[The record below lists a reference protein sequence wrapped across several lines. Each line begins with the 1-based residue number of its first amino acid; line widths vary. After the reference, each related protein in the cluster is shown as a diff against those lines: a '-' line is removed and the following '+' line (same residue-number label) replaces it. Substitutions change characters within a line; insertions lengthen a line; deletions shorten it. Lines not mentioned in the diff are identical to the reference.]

1 MWPEGIAN
9 NRDTPERGTRGHT
22 TDLVEDER
30 EHGSSRRVGSC
41 DCFPFQEEEG
51 NIPDLTVSR
60 SREIPWGGC
69 WCHSPRLAHGSLACL
84 GVTVPGHRASQPRY
98 PPASPGQAAA
108 APFPTLAPP
117 ELLLSLWKHLALGRT
132 ARTDASWPYFLMKER
147 ARRKGALPPRPPH
160 THTRW
165 NTCPFCTLAQVGS
178 IWSQLGRC
186 WWGSPAR
193 CSLGCR

>member
-1 MWPEGIAN
+1 MLP
-9 NRDTPERGTRGHT
+9 
-22 TDLVEDER
+22 
-30 EHGSSRRVGSC
+30 
-41 DCFPFQEEEG
+41 
-51 NIPDLTVSR
+51 
-60 SREIPWGGC
+60 
-69 WCHSPRLAHGSLACL
+69 
-84 GVTVPGHRASQPRY
+84 VPGGRRKHPRSDCEQKQRNPLGRLLVPFPTAGPQLVGVPGGYSPWPQSITAPVSASSH